1 MARLTEKQKRFA
13 DEYLIDLNATQ
24 AAKRAGYKDPNIGRQ
39 LITKNNVSEYIGKRR
54 EKLQGKTEVTQE
66 RVIEELKKIG
76 FAKLTDFL
84 EYKTAL
90 RVVDYDANGEPQY
103 DWAMLVNAI
112 DSAEVDGSPIQEVS
126 ISKDG
131 TFKFKLYS
139 KLDALEKLAR
149 HLGLYE
155 KDNSAGMDAINN
167 NINSLKE
174 MLESPAPNRE
184 LPKDE

>member
-1 MARLTEKQKRFA
+1 MANLTPKQQRFA
-13 DEYLIDLNATQ
+13 DEYLVDLNATQ

-39 LITKNNVSEYIGKRR
+39 LITNNNVSAYIEQRR
-54 EKLQGKTEVTQE
+54 AKLQEKTEVSQE
-66 RVIEELKKIG
+66 RVITELAKIG
-76 FAKLTDFL
+76 FASITDYL

-90 RVVDYDANGEPQY
+90 RVIDHDENGNPIH

-149 HLGLYE
+149 HLGLYNDSAAAKDTREDDNLFDAVE
-155 KDNSAGMDAINN
+155 KAVAG
-167 NINSLKE
+167 
-174 MLESPAPNRE
+174 
-184 LPKDE
+184 DEV

>member
-1 MARLTEKQKRFA
+1 MAKLTEKQKRFA

-24 AAKRAGYKDPNIGRQ
+24 AAIRAGYSKKTASRIAIELLNK
-39 LITKNNVSEYIGKRR
+39 THVSEYVQKRQSR
-54 EKLQGKTEVTQE
+54 LQAKTEVTQE
-66 RVIEELKKIG
+66 RVIAELAKIG
-76 FAKLTDFL
+76 FASITDYL

-90 RVVDYDANGEPQY
+90 RVIDHDENGNPIH

-149 HLGLYE
+149 HLGLYNDSAAA
-155 KDNSAGMDAINN
+155 KDTREEDNLFDAIA
-167 NINSLKE
+167 K
-174 MLESPAPNRE
+174 AV
-184 LPKDE
+184 KTDEV